1 MLNEPSSVNHEGSMD
16 IKLMRDFE
24 ELEGLTDQN
33 VDDETEVDDND
44 DDDPSFRPTSV
55 ANLNNSDV
63 YYEVYSNQVIIF
75 VVINNC

>member
-1 MLNEPSSVNHEGSMD
+1 MD

-33 VDDETEVDDND
+33 VDDEAEVDDND

-63 YYEVYSNQVIIF
+63 YYEVINIIF
-75 VVINNC
+75 N